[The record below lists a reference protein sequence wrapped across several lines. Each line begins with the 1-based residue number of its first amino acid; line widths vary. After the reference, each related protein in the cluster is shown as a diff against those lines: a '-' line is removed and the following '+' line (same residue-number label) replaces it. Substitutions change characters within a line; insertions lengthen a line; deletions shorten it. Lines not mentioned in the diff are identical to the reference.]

1 MATQSATETASSKT
15 QAVVCAGCGSQL
27 NGPFCSHCGERA
39 LGHHEFSVW
48 HFISHHFLHELSH
61 VDGKIA
67 RTLRYL
73 FFRPGFLTEEYFA
86 GRRLTYVNPV
96 RLMLTAVI
104 AFALLVHSSGF
115 AAMNIRKLRL
125 SLLPPGIP
133 QTYGIEDTIKRL
145 DLFGILSARI
155 SRMKSADLEKEA
167 AVEKFHHELK
177 NYSTVLSF
185 SNVVLLAAFLFLLFH
200 RRRPYFLQHLV
211 YSLHVASFVLLFSI
225 IPLNLFRLIFYL
237 GQGRVATGSALAA
250 MVVVMFLEIMYLHR
264 SMLRFYFSDDAQ
276 KRKGWSGAAWA
287 TRAAAILVFVG
298 NSAALTLVYF
308 VGAAIA
314 LARL

>member
-1 MATQSATETASSKT
+1 MPA
-15 QAVVCAGCGSQL
+15 
-27 NGPFCSHCGERA
+27 
-39 LGHHEFSVW
+39 
-48 HFISHHFLHELSH
+48 
-61 VDGKIA
+61 
-67 RTLRYL
+67 
-73 FFRPGFLTEEYFA
+73 FA

-200 RRRPYFLQHLV
+200 GAGHIFCNTLSTACTWRASCFFL
-211 YSLHVASFVLLFSI
+211 A
-225 IPLNLFRLIFYL
+225 LFR
-237 GQGRVATGSALAA
+237 
-250 MVVVMFLEIMYLHR
+250 
-264 SMLRFYFSDDAQ
+264 
-276 KRKGWSGAAWA
+276 
-287 TRAAAILVFVG
+287 
-298 NSAALTLVYF
+298 
-308 VGAAIA
+308 
-314 LARL
+314 